1 MKRVGVVGCGNIGSV
16 HAMTIA
22 NLNEA
27 RLCAFADIR
36 PDRARAFAEQY
47 TTAGA
52 AVYNSLEAML
62 DREDL
67 DVVHICTPHVCHVPM
82 AITALKKNC
91 HVFLE
96 KPPAL
101 SREEFEQLEQATD
114 ASRMEVGICF
124 QNRYNQ
130 ATEKVSELLMD
141 GTLGTI
147 RGGRVFV
154 TWNRNIPYYTE
165 SDWRGTLKTEGG
177 GVLINQSI
185 HALDLLL
192 MWMGKP
198 VSAEASMHNHRLK
211 GYIEVED
218 TLEAYLTFSAG
229 DEPIRASFYATNAYV
244 SDEPVFIELACEHGF
259 VRMEGGRVW
268 YQTKEQTS
276 PVFWQEAEQTMP
288 GKAYWGNGHGKCIS
302 DFYDCLNSGKPYRN
316 NLASV
321 ETTFKTVMDIYDSAR
336 GADREKEET

>member
-1 MKRVGVVGCGNIGSV
+1 MKRVGLVGCGNIGNV

-22 NLNEA
+22 GMSEN
-27 RLCAFADIR
+27 RLCAFADII
-36 PDRARAFAEQY
+36 PERARAFAGQY
-47 TTAGA
+47 GTEDT

-62 DREDL
+62 KGEDL

-101 SREEFEQLEQATD
+101 NRKEFEDLEQA
-114 ASRMEVGICF
+114 AAVSRQAVGICF
-124 QNRYNQ
+124 QNRYNE
-130 ATEKVSELLMD
+130 ATEKVSELLAG
-141 GTLGTI
+141 GTLGKI

-154 TWNRNIPYYTE
+154 TWNRNAPYYTE
-165 SDWRGTLKTEGG
+165 SGWRGSLKTEGG

-192 MWMGKP
+192 LWMGEP
-198 VSAEASMHNHRLK
+198 VSVEASMQNHRLK

-218 TLEAYLTFSAG
+218 TLEAYLTFSNG
-229 DEPIRASFYATNAYV
+229 EEPVRAAFFATNAYV

-268 YQTKEQTS
+268 YQTGEHSS
-276 PVFWQEAEQTMP
+276 PVFWQEADRSLP
-288 GKAYWGNGHGKCIS
+288 GKAYWGNGHGACIQ
-302 DFYDCLNSGKPYRN
+302 DFYQSLDSGKPYRN
-316 NLASV
+316 SLSST
-321 ETTFKTVMDIYDSAR
+321 ETTFKAVMDIYDSAR
-336 GADREKEET
+336 GR